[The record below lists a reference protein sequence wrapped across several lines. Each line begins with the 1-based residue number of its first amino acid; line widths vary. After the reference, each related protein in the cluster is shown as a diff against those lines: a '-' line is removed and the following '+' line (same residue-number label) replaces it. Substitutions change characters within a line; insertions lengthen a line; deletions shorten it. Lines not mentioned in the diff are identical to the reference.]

1 MNVEVDIA
9 GTIEA
14 QAQIAAAFRQEAE
27 DAIVDDMGK
36 LHNQMVSFIAAAN
49 IPLTHVVMVLD
60 MLKRETLDQAYKQY
74 LGE

>member
-1 MNVEVDIA
+1 MSIDVDIQ

-14 QAQIAAAFRQEAE
+14 QAQISAAFRQEAE
-27 DAIVDDMGK
+27 DAIVDAMGK
-36 LHNQMVSFIAAAN
+36 LHNQMVSFIATAK
-49 IPLTHVVMVLD
+49 IPLPHVVMVLE